1 MRVLLLSWLGLL
13 TAYAARADAPLPTA
27 EELLARMVERAR
39 VIGAETNR
47 LVHHFTKTSWHEK
60 LDAAGRVTSVREK
73 TYEVTLERGLPHN
86 RLVAVDGQPL
96 PPVESERRTEGERRV
111 RNRYSA
117 SGSGRAD
124 ESVSALINDD
134 LVARFEFTVTGREEI
149 AGRPVLVLVFRP
161 RPGPLPSER
170 LADRVI
176 NLLHGT
182 VWVDEAEAEV
192 ARADVR
198 TEGALRLWG
207 GFLGAVEYLEFQI
220 DRSRTPAG
228 AWYNRRGVFTVRAR
242 KLWES
247 LHFRAREVA
256 GEIREGPPVPELRAD
271 VR

>member
-1 MRVLLLSWLGLL
+1 MRLLSLLGLL
-13 TAYAARADAPLPTA
+13 AVNAARADAPLPSA
-27 EELLARMVERAR
+27 EELLARMVARAR
-39 VIGAETNR
+39 LVGAETNR
-47 LVHHFTKTSWHEK
+47 LVHHFLKTSWYEK
-60 LDAAGRVTSVREK
+60 LDAAGEVASVKEK

-96 PPVESERRTEGERRV
+96 PPAESERRTEGERRV
-111 RNRYSA
+111 RNRFSA

-134 LVARFEFTVTGREEI
+134 LVARFQFTVTGRAEI
-149 AGRPVLVLVFRP
+149 AGRPALVLAFRP

-207 GFLGAVEYLEFQI
+207 GFLGAVERVEFQI
-220 DRSRTPAG
+220 ERARAPAG
-228 AWYNRRGVFTVRAR
+228 VWYNRRGVFTVRAR
-242 KLWES
+242 KLWET

-256 GEIREGPPVPELRAD
+256 GEIREGPPASQLRAD
-271 VR
+271 LR